1 MANLDQEYVSRGARF
16 SAAMQLWML
25 NILFGSLVALGYLQ
39 HAPEDMSPKGILFL
53 ALGLV
58 SSISLLSLPP
68 GAIGLSLA
76 LLHDGPPRRWA
87 KRQGLLWTL
96 ALLLLFADTRVFG
109 VFRFHLNEVVWNS
122 LVTPGSGDA
131 IHPDLVDFVLP
142 IFAFI
147 GIVTTQAFL
156 YFKFLTRARK
166 KSGSAARLQ
175 PVFLALGLVLPIVAA
190 ERNLYARD
198 VEEGREELAT
208 ISELLPYYSLP
219 QTIWKVLADEPPS
232 ENDAV
237 FGNHNILLDYP
248 KAAID
253 LPTEGPRPNVLILV
267 LDGLRSDMLAP
278 ETMPNTWQFSQDARV
293 FASHWS
299 GGNCTRH
306 GIFTLLYGL
315 HGNYWAPMLEQK
327 KSPVLI
333 DTLKELDYEMR
344 VICSA
349 SQSFPE
355 FRSTAWSTIPES
367 VDDVFEGEPWQK
379 DRLVAGR
386 FAEWLDQRENKER
399 PFFAFS
405 LLDSTHANY
414 SFPDDETYFTPSSKK
429 VGYIQLS
436 YGLKPPDR
444 WALFNRY
451 RNSVRHGDQVVGNM
465 IQSLR
470 ERGLLDNTIVLVTG
484 DHGEEF
490 FENGFWG
497 HHSNFSDEQV
507 SVPFVMRG
515 PGVPTGTESKP
526 SSHIDLP
533 RTLLEMVGVSA
544 DQAADY
550 SIGENLFHLPENR
563 KVVSSS
569 WSSLAMKL
577 PEHGVLVFSGY
588 SDDLPIRA
596 YGPGWQPLNNGN
608 SVLREHTS
616 DLRDLLDQC
625 QFYLR

>member
-1 MANLDQEYVSRGARF
+1 MTNPAAEYVSRGARL
-16 SAAMQLWML
+16 SAAMQLWIL

-53 ALGLV
+53 ALGLI
-58 SSISLLSLPP
+58 SSVSLLSITP
-68 GAIGLSLA
+68 GAIGLILG
-76 LLHDGPPRRWA
+76 LFHDGPPRRWA

-142 IFAFI
+142 IFAFV
-147 GIVTTQAFL
+147 GIVSTQAFL
-156 YFKFLTRARK
+156 YGKFLKRARR
-166 KSGSAARLQ
+166 KSGRAARLQ
-175 PVFLALGLVLPIVAA
+175 PVLLSLGLLLPVVAA

-198 VEEGREELAT
+198 LEQGHEELAS
-208 ISELLPYYSLP
+208 ISELLPYYTLP
-219 QTIWKVLADEPPS
+219 KKIWQRIADEPLP
-232 ENDAV
+232 ENEQLFRKEGFDLV
-237 FGNHNILLDYP
+237 YP
-248 KAAID
+248 LEELD
-253 LPTEGPRPNVLILV
+253 LPDDGPRPNILVLV
-267 LDGLRSDMLAP
+267 LDGLRADMLGP
-278 ETMPNTWQFSQDARV
+278 ETMPNTWSFSQDARV
-293 FASHWS
+293 FTSHWS

-315 HGNYWAPMLEQK
+315 HGSYWWPMLEQK
-327 KSPVLI
+327 QSPVLI
-333 DTLKELDYEMR
+333 DSLKSLDYETK

-355 FRSTAWSTIPES
+355 FRSTAWAAIEED
-367 VDDVFEGEPWQK
+367 VEDVFEGEPWQK
-379 DRLVAGR
+379 DRKVASR
-386 FAEWLDQRENKER
+386 FGEWLDQRPNQEK

-414 SFPDDETYFTPSSKK
+414 SFPEEDTYFTPSSKK

-451 RNSVRHGDQVVGNM
+451 RNSVRHGDVVVGNM
-465 IQSLR
+465 IESLR
-470 ERGLLDNTIVLVTG
+470 ERGLLDNTIVLITG

-497 HHSNFSDEQV
+497 HHSNFSEEQV
-507 SVPFVMRG
+507 AVPFIMHG
-515 PGVPTGTESKP
+515 PGVAAGTESRP
-526 SSHIDLP
+526 TGHIDVP
-533 RTLLEMVGVSA
+533 RTLLEMIGVPES
-544 DQAADY
+544 QAGSY
-550 SIGENLFHLPENR
+550 SLGENLLNPPTDR

-577 PEHGVLVFSGY
+577 PGESVLVFSTY
-588 SDDLPIRA
+588 ADDLPVRI
-596 YGPGWQPLNNGN
+596 YGPEWLPLNNPD
-608 SVLREHTS
+608 SVLGEYAG
-616 DLRDLLDQC
+616 DLRRLLDQC
-625 QFYLR
+625 QLFLR

>member
-1 MANLDQEYVSRGARF
+1 MKKPAEEYVSRGARL

-25 NILFGSLVALGYLQ
+25 NILFGALVSLGYLQ
-39 HAPEDMSPKGILFL
+39 HAPEDMSPNGILFL
-53 ALGLV
+53 VLGLI
-58 SSISLLSLPP
+58 SSVSLLSLPP
-68 GAIGLSLA
+68 GAIGMGLA

-156 YFKFLTRARK
+156 YCKFLNRARRK
-166 KSGSAARLQ
+166 TGSAARLQ
-175 PVFLALGLVLPIVAA
+175 PVFLALGLLLPVVAA

-198 VEEGREELAT
+198 VEQGREELAS
-208 ISELLPYYSLP
+208 ISELLPYYTLP
-219 QTIWKVLADEPPS
+219 QKIWGALADHP
-232 ENDAV
+232 
-237 FGNHNILLDYP
+237 
-248 KAAID
+248 
-253 LPTEGPRPNVLILV
+253 PTESEQLFRKEGFELAYPLEPLTLPEDGPRPNILVLV
-267 LDGLRSDMLAP
+267 LDGLRADMLGP
-278 ETMPNTWQFSQDARV
+278 ETMPNTWSFSQDARV

-306 GIFTLLYGL
+306 GVFTLLYGL
-315 HGNYWAPMLEQK
+315 HGSYWWPMLEQK
-327 KSPVLI
+327 QSPVLI
-333 DTLKELDYEMR
+333 DALKQLDYETK

-355 FRSTAWSTIPES
+355 FRSTAWSAIQDDVE
-367 VDDVFEGEPWQK
+367 DVFEGEPWQK
-379 DRLVAGR
+379 DRLVASR
-386 FAEWLDQRENKER
+386 FGEWLDHRENQER

-414 SFPDDETYFTPSSKK
+414 SFPEEETYFTPSSKK

-451 RNSVRHGDQVVGNM
+451 RNSVRHGDMVVGNM
-465 IQSLR
+465 IDSLR
-470 ERGLLDNTIVLVTG
+470 ERGLLDNTIVLITG

-497 HHSNFSDEQV
+497 HHSNFSEEQV
-507 SVPFVMRG
+507 AVPFVMRG
-515 PGVPTGTESKP
+515 PGVPAGTESRP
-526 SSHIDLP
+526 TGHLDLP
-533 RTLLEMVGVSA
+533 RTLLELIGVPES
-544 DQAADY
+544 QARSY
-550 SIGENLFHLPENR
+550 SLGENLLNPPAER
-563 KVVSSS
+563 KIVSSS

-577 PEHGVLVFSGY
+577 PQESVLVFSAY
-588 SDDLPIRA
+588 ADDLPVRI
-596 YGPGWQPLNNGN
+596 YGPGWQPLNDADP
-608 SVLREHTS
+608 VLGEYGG
-616 DLRDLLDQC
+616 DLRRLLDQC
-625 QFYLR
+625 QLFLR